1 VDFGAACKT
10 AKTPYAQVRLGH
22 DPAGEKEQAKRTAS
36 ETFEAVVSAQYLLH
50 KRRELRPQ
58 SYEDVERPLL
68 RPAKPLHRLRLETV
82 SRRGPREQCDSPA
95 RRSMSDPN
103 YLDGDK
109 YIEDYLEIAKKKFER
124 QQGRLADGDASM
136 LADEQAIAGM
146 AARRSH
152 TSLRICH

>member
-1 VDFGAACKT
+1 MT
-10 AKTPYAQVRLGH
+10 A
-22 DPAGEKEQAKRTAS
+22 
-36 ETFEAVVSAQYLLH
+36 
-50 KRRELRPQ
+50 LR
-58 SYEDVERPLL
+58 
-68 RPAKPLHRLRLETV
+68 
-82 SRRGPREQCDSPA
+82 G
-95 RRSMSDPN
+95 RSMSDPN

-152 TSLRICH
+152 TSLRIYH